1 MKDKPRF
8 FHARRMELVAG
19 GGVLEARQHPC
30 GGLTLAYVASG
41 DVLRVSVARC
51 NPADRYDK
59 SHGDRLATL
68 RMRKGEFV
76 ELPMKG
82 DVYGTL
88 WQYISGNRRLRRDM
102 RCTLK
107 HER

>member
-19 GGVLEARQHPC
+19 DGVLEARQHPC
-30 GGLTLAYVASG
+30 GGLTLAYVAAG

-59 SHGDRLATL
+59 SRGGKLATL
-68 RMRKGEFV
+68 RMREGQFLDLPV
-76 ELPMKG
+76 EG
-82 DVYGTL
+82 DIYRTL
-88 WQYISGNRRLRRDM
+88 WQYIADNGRLRRAVY
-102 RCTLK
+102 CTLK
-107 HER
+107 HKR